1 MKAHGLLP
9 RSIYEEQNLSE
20 DRELTR
26 FINSVEEMCGAE
38 RTLAAMQIWLEEADL
53 ADIPPI
59 SFSRDWRAVSIAASA
74 RVFGLK
80 DDSHRLPGLLPV
92 VSLYTDVSPT
102 LMPHR
107 VAPSAVAR
115 SMHGGRAL

>member
-1 MKAHGLLP
+1 MNVHELFSH
-9 RSIYEEQNLSE
+9 SIGEEQNPLE
-20 DRELTR
+20 DHELAG
-26 FINSVEEMCGAE
+26 FISSVKEVFGAK
-38 RTLAAMQIWLEEADL
+38 RALAAMQIWLEEADL

-59 SFSRDWRAVSIAASA
+59 SIGRDWRAVSIAASA
-74 RVFGLK
+74 RVF
-80 DDSHRLPGLLPV
+80 DSHCLSGLPSV

-115 SMHGGRAL
+115 SMHSGRVL